1 MRRTGKWGGSRKR
14 LMRCPWDI
22 LYRMDM
28 CRREEGDDIA
38 ETGDISESS
47 AMGDDMME

>member
-22 LYRMDM
+22 LYRIHMS
-28 CRREEGDDIA
+28 RREEGDDIG
-38 ETGDISESS
+38 ETGDISGSS

>member
-22 LYRMDM
+22 LYRIHM

-38 ETGDISESS
+38 ETGDIRGSS